1 VRTTSRTLAA
11 AHAPRSAYTLLE
23 TTIAVVV
30 AALLAAA
37 TASSI
42 LIASRGLGATAGAGE
57 HTSAA
62 AALAVLTSELRH
74 ATSVA
79 KTATGLALTVPD
91 QTGDGSPDAVA
102 YAWSA
107 SPGQPMTRSVN
118 GGPAS
123 VAIDRID
130 QIAFEHWAKVDPPE
144 SPTATPFVASQHT
157 NGTSTSNEGV
167 GGLSLQ
173 GQYFVPN
180 APSGAQHWTPTKTRV
195 RLRKFSGATGTVA
208 VEIQTV
214 NALGYPT
221 GTILAGGTLNVASM
235 STSYEWL
242 EVNYAN
248 GPSLPPTQPFCIVVK
263 RTSGSGTV
271 QVQSDS
277 SAGAKDMLTSSLG
290 GITWARLSSKAL
302 RHEVHG
308 TYLPAQPTQGVVRL
322 HWLGV
327 SVARSAEP
335 HSRLTAS
342 ADLLN
347 RPPATG
353 FP

>member
-1 VRTTSRTLAA
+1 MNTPKATPTG
-11 AHAPRSAYTLLE
+11 APARRAAYTLLE
-23 TTIAVVV
+23 TTIAVSV

-37 TASSI
+37 MASSV
-42 LIASRGLGATAGAGE
+42 LIASRGLGAAAGAGE

-62 AALAVLTSELRH
+62 AALAALTSELRH

-79 KTATGLALTVPD
+79 KTATGLTLSVPD
-91 QTGDGSPDAVA
+91 QTGDGAADAIA
-102 YAWSA
+102 YSWSA
-107 SPGQPMTRSVN
+107 SPGQPMTRAVN

-130 QIAFEHWAKVDPPE
+130 EIAFEHRAKADPPE
-144 SPTATPFVASQHT
+144 SPTSTPFVASQHT
-157 NGTSTSNEGV
+157 NGTSTANEGV

-180 APSGAQHWTPTKTRV
+180 APAGAQHWTPTKTRV
-195 RLRKFSGATGTVA
+195 SIRKFSGATGTVA

-214 NALGYPT
+214 NVLGYPT
-221 GTILAGGTLNVASM
+221 GTMLAGGTLDVPAM
-235 STSYEWL
+235 STSYEWR

-248 GPSLPPTQPFCIVVK
+248 GPTLSPTQSYCIVVK

-277 SAGAKDMLTSSLG
+277 AAGAKDMLTSSLG
-290 GITWARLSSKAL
+290 GITWSRLSSKAL

-327 SVARSAEP
+327 SIARSAEP